1 MMIKSKVLTST
12 VMLMA
17 VLGLAGCA
25 NVNTSA
31 PSSSSSKASSAKVVK
46 DSGSKKPTSEKASMS
61 SG

>member
-25 NVNTSA
+25 LII
-31 PSSSSSKASSAKVVK
+31 KFQ
-46 DSGSKKPTSEKASMS
+46 GIECQ
-61 SG
+61 GG